1 MFSPYVV
8 VGTEPINPEIIV
20 EKLSARGTVQ
30 TRIFQRSRPT
40 ILLDYDLMSDMF
52 RGDNKD
58 NRQNDHDCFPFEF
71 WRGEVRK
78 RKNDAEATLL
88 KSTIPH
94 KRAAIYPATIAIR
107 IGITAKIC
115 GTIQIQGQRLKV

>member
-1 MFSPYVV
+1 MQ
-8 VGTEPINPEIIV
+8 
-20 EKLSARGTVQ
+20 A
-30 TRIFQRSRPT
+30 RIFQKVAS
-40 ILLDYDLMSDMF
+40 DDFACYDLMSDMF

-94 KRAAIYPATIAIR
+94 KRAAIYPAMIAIR